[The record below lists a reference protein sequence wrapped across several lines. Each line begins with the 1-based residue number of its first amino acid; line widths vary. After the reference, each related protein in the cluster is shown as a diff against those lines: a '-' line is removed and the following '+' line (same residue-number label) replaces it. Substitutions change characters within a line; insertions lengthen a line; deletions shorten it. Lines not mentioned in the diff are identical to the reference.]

1 MNKKERR
8 NMITIEKLVEILK
21 EDLAR
26 VRKYVNKDVYDGD
39 GVRDI
44 FQEGYNYGHEVTTEE
59 VLKLIERGG
68 GIK

>member
-1 MNKKERR
+1 MKKKERG
-8 NMITIEKLVEILK
+8 NMITIEKLAEILK

-26 VRKYVNKDVYDGD
+26 MRKYVNKDVYDGD

-68 GIK
+68 RIK